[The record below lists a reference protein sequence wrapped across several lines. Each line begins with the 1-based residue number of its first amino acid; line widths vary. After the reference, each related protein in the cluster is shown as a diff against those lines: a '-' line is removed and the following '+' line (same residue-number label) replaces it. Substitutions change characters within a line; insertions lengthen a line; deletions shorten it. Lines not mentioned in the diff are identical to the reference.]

1 MMTLLRRMPPSLA
14 LCACCALS
22 VWAAKETPPP
32 KPAEEDS
39 GAMFIDTVNVSVVN
53 VDVYVTDKK
62 GNRVMGLTKEDF
74 EILESK
80 RPVAITNFSVIES
93 GALTRQ
99 DPPLPPEEVEPA
111 APSDLPPGVTL
122 VREPEAP
129 PLPEDQR
136 LHLLVYIDN
145 FNLQP
150 FSRNR
155 VMRELRDFLRTKI
168 RKHDRVMLVSYDRE
182 LHVRRPWTTD
192 AASVASALQ
201 DLETVSG
208 MALSRISDR
217 RDALERI
224 DESESPQGAES
235 YATLYAENV
244 FNDLNFSLDALRE
257 VVNGLAGIPGR
268 KAVVYVSEGLP
279 MIAGQDLYYAAQQK
293 FAEAVNMTDSFRFDM
308 SRRFQ
313 ELTAA
318 ANANRVTFYT
328 IDAGGLRSMGLG
340 DASVQ
345 NSAKGNYLG
354 TSTMIEQINIQN
366 NQSTLQM
373 MAEETGGKAII
384 NANRITDALGQL
396 SSDFDNFYSL
406 GYVPAH
412 YGDGRYYELEV
423 KVKGRKDLVVR
434 HREGYRDKPLSAQM
448 SDGTM
453 AALMHGFESNR
464 LGIKLEF
471 GAAER
476 SKDDKYLVPV
486 NVSIPL
492 GRVTLVPSETT
503 HVARLRLFVA
513 ALDSDGGTSE
523 VQEQELPITIPNAEV
538 EKAKK
543 QWYLYSVKLLMRDG
557 AHRVSIG
564 MRDDVSAETS
574 FVTSQLTVGR

>member
-1 MMTLLRRMPPSLA
+1 MTMPSRRTTPWLTLLAGS
-14 LCACCALS
+14 ALS
-22 VWAAKETPPP
+22 VWAAKEPPAP
-32 KPAEEDS
+32 PAEAN
-39 GAMFIDTVNVSVVN
+39 GAMFIDTVNVAVVN

-62 GNRVMGLTKEDF
+62 GNRVMGLSKDDF
-74 EILESK
+74 EILENK
-80 RPVAITNFSVIES
+80 RPVAISNFSVIES
-93 GALTRQ
+93 GKLTRQ
-99 DPPLPPEEVEPA
+99 DPPLPPEEPETE
-111 APSDLPPGVTL
+111 PSDLPPGVTL
-122 VREPEAP
+122 ARQPEPP
-129 PLPEDQR
+129 PLPEDHR
-136 LHLLVYIDN
+136 LHLVVYIDN

-155 VMRELRDFLRTKI
+155 VMRELRDFLRNKLD
-168 RKHDRVMLVSYDRE
+168 KNDRVMLVSYDRE
-182 LHVRRPWTTD
+182 LHVRRPWTSD
-192 AASVASALQ
+192 AGSVASALQ

-217 RDALERI
+217 KDALERI

-235 YATLYAENV
+235 FAQLYAENV
-244 FNDLNFSLDALRE
+244 FSDLNFSIDALRE

-268 KAVVYVSEGLP
+268 KAVLYVSEGLP
-279 MIAGQDLYYAAQQK
+279 MIAGQDLYYAVQQK
-293 FAEAVNMTDSFRFDM
+293 FAEGVNMTDSFRFDL

-313 ELTAA
+313 ELTSS

-366 NQSTLQM
+366 SQSSLQM

-384 NANRITDALGQL
+384 NANRITDALNLVSG
-396 SSDFDNFYSL
+396 DFDNFYSL
-406 GYVPAH
+406 GYSPAH
-412 YGDGRYYELEV
+412 FGDGRYYELQV
-423 KVKGRKDLVVR
+423 RVKGKKDLVVR
-434 HREGYRDKPLSAQM
+434 HREGYRDKPLAAQM

-476 SKDDKYLVPV
+476 NKDDKYLVPV

-492 GRVTLVPSETT
+492 GRITLVPNDVTY
-503 HVARLRLFVA
+503 VAKLRLFVA
-513 ALDSDGGTSE
+513 ALDGDGGISE
-523 VQEQELPITIPNAEV
+523 VQEQEVPISIPTAEID
-538 EKAKK
+538 KARK
-543 QWYLYSVKLLMRDG
+543 QWYLYSMKLLMRDG
-557 AHRVSIG
+557 PHRVSIG
-564 MRDDVSAETS
+564 LRDDVSAESS
-574 FVTSQLTVGR
+574 FITGQLNVGG